1 MTPTG
6 LVFPTAEEAAYPV
19 TLCKRVAAILVQLA
33 ISRGASQPINL
44 EQQLKQQS
52 ATSHRWILDML
63 PRGKKYKPLVS
74 EFSSYIH
81 VLVKTFQ
88 DVEQS
93 VFFKQQLK
101 GTKLTSRRLQSGYVR
116 VVDGSSTVWEEEKT
130 SKQWELSWFSEDIIA
145 EQLVEAELCTLGIP
159 RDPWDFVDRALEAG
173 HPRSMAIHL
182 SDRVERMLLQ
192 NFHVLV
198 TSRAKFLEKWT
209 SRCKELQTAEP
220 EMQAGLDG
228 HVREVLKGKR
238 LLLLGE
244 MLNSLNYP
252 DKTLVEDL
260 KRGFQLTGWIPRSG
274 VFPQA
279 MKRPERS
286 VEAALRLA
294 RGVNKSIIK
303 QVEASKDDE
312 LSLGLGSYERRNPE
326 RLGLRG

>member
-1 MTPTG
+1 MDPTSDTYG
-6 LVFPTAEEAAYPV
+6 LGIPDGGRGSLSRHFMQTCCGH
-19 TLCKRVAAILVQLA
+19 LIQLA

-101 GTKLTSRRLQSGYVR
+101 GTKLTSRRLQSGCVR
-116 VVDGSSTVWEEEKT
+116 VVDGSSKVWEEEKT
-130 SKQWELSWFSEDIIA
+130 SKQWELSWCSDDIIA
-145 EQLVEAELCTLGIP
+145 EKLVEAELCTLGIP
-159 RDPWDFVDRALEAG
+159 RDPWGFVERALEVG

-182 SDRVERMLLQ
+182 SDGVERMLLQ
-192 NFHVLV
+192 NFCEPPHLVV

-209 SRCKELQTAEP
+209 SRCKELQAAES

-228 HVREVLKGKR
+228 HIREVLKGKR
-238 LLLLGE
+238 LLLYGR
-244 MLNSLNYP
+244 
-252 DKTLVEDL
+252 DA
-260 KRGFQLTGWIPRSG
+260 Q
-274 VFPQA
+274 
-279 MKRPERS
+279 
-286 VEAALRLA
+286 
-294 RGVNKSIIK
+294 
-303 QVEASKDDE
+303 
-312 LSLGLGSYERRNPE
+312 
-326 RLGLRG
+326 